1 MWERSAPCIDISV
14 GADVYETFMYVF
26 TWPMVWPEILCHKA
40 RFVRFTR
47 PTTSYG
53 RGNISPSSHA
63 DFGCCRSVSSSL
75 PQLST
80 LELSEIWFLSDKLK
94 CGIVMD
100 QNLRRGC
107 FGKIDRNSSNLL
119 LLLLMYTYIFL
130 TQIHTRVLV
139 ILVIYYYNWLT
150 NLQCGLIWKHLHSC
164 FICCMHGFISY
175 HMILYRVVRCVL

>member
-63 DFGCCRSVSSSL
+63 DFRCCRSVSSSL

-100 QNLRRGC
+100 QNLHIDG

-119 LLLLMYTYIFL
+119 LLLLMYTLYFLNTNPYESISDSSYILLQLINKSAVWIDLKAFA
-130 TQIHTRVLV
+130 LV
-139 ILVIYYYNWLT
+139 FYMLYPWFCI
-150 NLQCGLIWKHLHSC
+150 
-164 FICCMHGFISY
+164 ISY
-175 HMILYRVVRCVL
+175 RYCIL

>member
-47 PTTSYG
+47 PSTSYG

-63 DFGCCRSVSSSL
+63 DFGCSRSVSSSL
-75 PQLST
+75 PRLST

-94 CGIVMD
+94 YEIVMD
-100 QNLRRGC
+100 LNLHRYG
-107 FGKIDRNSSNLL
+107 FGKLIETAQTCYCCWWALL
-119 LLLLMYTYIFL
+119 LIYL
-130 TQIHTRVLV
+130 TQIQTRVV
-139 ILVIYYYNWLT
+139 ILVILWQLENKSAVVWT
-150 NLQCGLIWKHLHSC
+150 HLHL
-164 FICCMHGFISY
+164 CCM
-175 HMILYRVVRCVL
+175 LYAWYCIVSSDNV